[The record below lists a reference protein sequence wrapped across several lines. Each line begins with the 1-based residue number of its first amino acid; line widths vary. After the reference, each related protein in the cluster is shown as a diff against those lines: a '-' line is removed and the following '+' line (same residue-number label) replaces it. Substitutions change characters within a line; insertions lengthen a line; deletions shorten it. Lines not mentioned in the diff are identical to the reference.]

1 MNPFE
6 EIKAQ
11 LDDDLKKITEA
22 INTSGLV
29 DLRKNTAE
37 AMEKVKA
44 NFEEK
49 LQALEKQI
57 EIADWFIDPRIDE
70 LRQSKYTFPIVIGA
84 ALAVLG
90 LGIFIGMQI
99 Y

>member
-1 MNPFE
+1 M
-6 EIKAQ
+6 A
-11 LDDDLKKITEA
+11 A
-22 INTSGLV
+22 IVNDRDALLSAAIPRLVNVNLPTSVNATTVGG
-29 DLRKNTAE
+29 A
-37 AMEKVKA
+37 AA
-44 NFEEK
+44 
-49 LQALEKQI
+49 I
-57 EIADWFIDPRIDE
+57 EITDWFIDPRIDE